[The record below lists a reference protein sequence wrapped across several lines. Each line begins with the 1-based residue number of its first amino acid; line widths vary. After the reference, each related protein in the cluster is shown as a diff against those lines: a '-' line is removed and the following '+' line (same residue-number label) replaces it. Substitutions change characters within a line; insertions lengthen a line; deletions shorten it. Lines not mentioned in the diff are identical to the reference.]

1 MEEKSEKMK
10 ISVKKMKPNAELPS
24 LQTTYSAGYDVH
36 ACLDSNL
43 ILEPGKVFLIPT
55 GLSFA
60 IPSEY
65 HFEIRPRSGFSTK
78 NRILIPNSPGTI
90 DSDYRGELMIPL
102 LNLGDSPFVVEHGM
116 RIAQLLIRRTWYS
129 EWELVEEFADRT
141 ERGAGG
147 FGSTGT

>member
-1 MEEKSEKMK
+1 MK
-10 ISVKKMKPNAELPS
+10 ISVKKLKPNAELPG
-24 LQTTYSAGYDVH
+24 LQTIHSAGYDVH

-43 ILEPGKVFLIPT
+43 ILEPGKVFLVPT

-60 IPSEY
+60 IPPEY

-116 RIAQLLIRRTWYS
+116 RIAQLLIRKTWYA
-129 EWELVEEFADRT
+129 EWSLVEEFPDQT

-147 FGSTGT
+147 FGSTGV

>member
-1 MEEKSEKMK
+1 MK
-10 ISVKKMKPNAELPS
+10 ISVKKIKSNAELPV
-24 LQTTYSAGYDVH
+24 LQTTHSAGYDVR
-36 ACLDSNL
+36 ACLESNL
-43 ILEPGKVFLIPT
+43 TLEPGKVTLIPT

-116 RIAQLLIRRTWYS
+116 RIAQLLIRKTWYA
-129 EWELVEEFADRT
+129 EWELVTEFSDRT

-147 FGSTGT
+147 FGSTGV

>member
-1 MEEKSEKMK
+1 MK
-10 ISVKKMKPNAELPS
+10 ISVKKLRPHAELPA
-24 LQTTYSAGYDVH
+24 LQTKDAAGYDVH

-43 ILEPGKVFLIPT
+43 ILEPGKVVLVPT

-60 IPSEY
+60 IPRNY

-102 LNLGDSPFVVEHGM
+102 LNLGESPFVVEHGM
-116 RIAQLLIRRTWYS
+116 RIAQLLIRETWYA
-129 EWELVEEFADRT
+129 EWESVSEFTDRT
-141 ERGAGG
+141 ERGANG
-147 FGSTGT
+147 FGSTGH

>member
-1 MEEKSEKMK
+1 MK
-10 ISVKKMKPNAELPS
+10 ISVKKLKRNAELPA
-24 LQTTYSAGYDVH
+24 LQTAHSAGYDVH

-43 ILEPGKVFLIPT
+43 TLEPGKVVLVPT
-55 GLSFA
+55 GLAFS
-60 IPSEY
+60 IPAEF

-116 RIAQLLIRRTWYS
+116 RVAQLLIRKTWYA
-129 EWELVEEFADRT
+129 EWNLVDEFPDETA
-141 ERGAGG
+141 RGAGG
-147 FGSTGT
+147 FGSTGI